1 MSALSRAAV
10 GTTALT
16 LAAAL
21 LTVSI
26 PPGLSALALA
36 RASAVTV
43 CNGNTELLEVR
54 SMEILKLI
62 LENWLIFV
70 IVVVLLGLTVYAV
83 LRFLKLTP
91 QQQLDKIRI
100 ALLYMVTEAE
110 KELKRKTGQVKRA
123 MVWDWLVERF
133 PIITLFITEEK
144 YDELL
149 DEALEKFKKML
160 ESNSSLYDY
169 VYNTVTVSDED
180 TEDDILRK
188 ITEGA

>member
-1 MSALSRAAV
+1 
-10 GTTALT
+10 
-16 LAAAL
+16 
-21 LTVSI
+21 
-26 PPGLSALALA
+26 
-36 RASAVTV
+36 
-43 CNGNTELLEVR
+43 
-54 SMEILKLI
+54 MEILKLI

-123 MVWDWLVERF
+123 MVWDWLVERL
-133 PIITLFITEEK
+133 PIITMFITEEK

-169 VYNTVTVSDED
+169 VYNTFTVSDED

>member
-1 MSALSRAAV
+1 
-10 GTTALT
+10 
-16 LAAAL
+16 
-21 LTVSI
+21 
-26 PPGLSALALA
+26 
-36 RASAVTV
+36 
-43 CNGNTELLEVR
+43 
-54 SMEILKLI
+54 MEILKLI

-123 MVWDWLVERF
+123 MVWDWLTERF
-133 PIITLFITEEK
+133 PVITLFITEEK

>member
-1 MSALSRAAV
+1 
-10 GTTALT
+10 
-16 LAAAL
+16 
-21 LTVSI
+21 
-26 PPGLSALALA
+26 
-36 RASAVTV
+36 
-43 CNGNTELLEVR
+43 
-54 SMEILKLI
+54 MEILKLI

-133 PIITLFITEEK
+133 GFIIVFFRVVKFEEVF
-144 YDELL
+144 D
-149 DEALEKFKKML
+149 DSLEKFKKML

>member
-1 MSALSRAAV
+1 MDLSNLRPAD
-10 GTTALT
+10 GSKHSDNFRRGRGHGSGNGKTA
-16 LAAAL
+16 
-21 LTVSI
+21 
-26 PPGLSALALA
+26 GK
-36 RASAVTV
+36 
-43 CNGNTELLEVR
+43 GH
-54 SMEILKLI
+54 K
-62 LENWLIFV
+62 
-70 IVVVLLGLTVYAV
+70 GH
-83 LRFLKLTP
+83 
-91 QQQLDKIRI
+91 
-100 ALLYMVTEAE
+100 TEAE